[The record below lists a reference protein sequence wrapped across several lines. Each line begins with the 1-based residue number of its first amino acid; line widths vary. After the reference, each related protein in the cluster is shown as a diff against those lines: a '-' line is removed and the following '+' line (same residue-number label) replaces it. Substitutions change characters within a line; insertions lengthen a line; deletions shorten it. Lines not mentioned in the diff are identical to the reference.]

1 MIEVNGRKL
10 AWRQGMTVSQ
20 ALADMKYDFA
30 HITVTVNG
38 AFVPADEFDAV
49 PVPDGADV
57 KAIHLHHGG

>member
-10 AWRQGMTVSQ
+10 SWRRGLTVSDV
-20 ALADMKYDFA
+20 LAEAGYDFA

-38 AFVPADEFDAV
+38 VFVAPDDFGAAN
-49 PVPDGADV
+49 VPDGADV